1 MKKFL
6 ICLSLCLVQI
16 GYSQIEAGLL
26 LGLTEG
32 TTTEINNLTG
42 MAEGQMLYNTD
53 TKEVMIYDG
62 TQWVSTSNSNWLNSG
77 NTLSTGAYLGSNND
91 FPMEL
96 RSNGISLLQ
105 IGRRQTLGLVQNY
118 PDYNDGNQ
126 YITYLKGNNGT
137 SVLQFQADAADFYK
151 PMFFTD
157 SNGNFRLKGSAAQTD
172 FFEIGSSGTNN
183 AGELEFIIADDGA
196 EPFIFKRYDYRDQL
210 KKELFRIQ
218 GSSNSQNA
226 LPRVGINTGQL
237 ANSTLQVKGSVST
250 AIISINGNLTLDET
264 HHTVIINS
272 NSTISL
278 PLANTC
284 SGRTYIIKNTTNA
297 SATISSYLNNSGT
310 STTNIPANNTI
321 QIQSNGTSW
330 HAISSGNSTIVSS
343 DTSNLIQVGNDG
355 GAYLKINQGA
365 RWTNMDI
372 TTNLNAGSVAAP
384 IFGVEDYNDDAINL
398 YTAATDK
405 LTIKETGRYDIRIN
419 ISLLGINS
427 SGNTAQR
434 TNVNAQITVNGNPLS
449 ALAASGYIR
458 FASGHEQSSIHIN
471 EILQLNANDVVRIR
485 TYREA
490 NSGNVR
496 FSGTGDSSFIINKLK

>member
-6 ICLSLCLVQI
+6 ICLSLCLVQFS
-16 GYSQIEAGLL
+16 YSQIEAGLL
-26 LGLTEG
+26 LGLTEA
-32 TTTEINNLTG
+32 TTSQINNLTG

-62 TQWVSTSNSNWLNSG
+62 SQWISTSNSNWLNKG
-77 NTLSTGAYLGSNND
+77 NTLSAGAYLGSNND
-91 FPMEL
+91 FPLEL
-96 RSNGISLLQ
+96 KSNSISLLQ
-105 IGRRQTLGLVQNY
+105 IGSRQTLGLVQNY

-126 YITYLKGNNGT
+126 YITHLKGNNGT
-137 SVLQFQADAADFYK
+137 SVLQFEASNASFYK

-157 SNGNFRLKGSAAQTD
+157 TNGNFRLKGSAAGTD
-172 FFEIGSSGTNN
+172 FFEIGSTGTSND
-183 AGELEFIIADDGA
+183 GEVEFIIGDDGE
-196 EPFIFKRYDYRDQL
+196 EPFTFKRYDYRDQL

-226 LPRVGINTGQL
+226 LPRIGINTGQL
-237 ANSTLQVKGSVST
+237 ANSTLQIKGSVSK

-297 SATISSYLNNSGT
+297 SATISSYLNNFGA
-310 STTNIPANNTI
+310 STTNIPANNII

-330 HAISSGNSTIVSS
+330 HSISSGSSTIVSS
-343 DTSNLIQVGNDG
+343 DTNNLIQEGNDG
-355 GAYLKINQGA
+355 GAFLKINQGA
-365 RWTNMDI
+365 RWTNTDI
-372 TTNLNAGSVAAP
+372 VTNLNAGSVAAP
-384 IFGVEDYNDDAINL
+384 IFGTEDYNDDAINL
-398 YTAATDK
+398 YTAATNM
-405 LTIKETGRYDIRIN
+405 LTIKEAGRYDIRAN

-427 SGNTAQR
+427 GGNQQR
-434 TNVNAQITVNGNPLS
+434 TNVNAQITVNGNAVS
-449 ALAASGYIR
+449 ALSASGYIR

-471 EILQLNANDVVRIR
+471 EILQLNANDVIRVR

-490 NSGNVR
+490 NTGEVR
-496 FSGTGDSSFIINKLK
+496 FSGIGDSSFVINKLK

>member
-26 LGLTEG
+26 LGLTEA
-32 TTTEINNLTG
+32 TATEINNLTG

-53 TKEVMIYDG
+53 TKEVMIYNG
-62 TQWVSTSNSNWLNSG
+62 LQWVSTSNSNWLNSG
-77 NTLSTGAYLGSNND
+77 NTLSAGAYLGSNND

-137 SVLQFQADAADFYK
+137 SALQFQADAADFYK

-218 GSSNSQNA
+218 GSSNIQNA

-237 ANSTLQVKGSVST
+237 ANSTLQIKGSIST

-272 NSTISL
+272 NSIISL

-284 SGRTYIIKNTTNA
+284 SGRTYIIKNSTNT

-355 GAYLKINQGA
+355 GAFLKINQGA
-365 RWTNMDI
+365 RWTNTDI
-372 TTNLNAGSVAAP
+372 VTNLNAGSVSAP
-384 IFGVEDYNDDAINL
+384 IFGTEDYNDDAINL
-398 YTAATDK
+398 YTAATNM
-405 LTIKETGRYDIRIN
+405 LTIKEAGRYDIRAN

-427 SGNTAQR
+427 GGDQQR
-434 TNVNAQITVNGNPLS
+434 TNVNAQITVNGTAVGALS
-449 ALAASGYIR
+449 ASGYIR

-496 FSGTGDSSFIINKLK
+496 FSGAGDSSFVINKLK